1 MRRPNYDLRPRVVVS
16 DHAGD
21 VIQGWPAIVAA
32 LAGPGVTVVECYPGA
47 PVDDALAAWG
57 QHAPATRVL
66 DTRALFRRPDAIAAD
81 LAPVLTDDR
90 VFGRLEPIGI
100 ELFLDDARVTA
111 ARATLA
117 AADGPVAV
125 IGPGAA
131 YVAHIW
137 DRLAHVSMARWEL
150 QRRQRGGAIGSL
162 GADGKDAGSGAAA
175 LYKRAFFV
183 DWRVGDR
190 IKAALI
196 AQIDQVIDA
205 NADTPKMIA
214 GDTWR
219 AGLAHC
225 TTRPIRLVP
234 FFDPGPWGGQWMR
247 EHFGLPDG
255 PQNYAWCFDCVPEEN
270 SLRLGFGDVDVE
282 LPALDLVLAEPRALL
297 GDAVFARFGAE
308 FPIRFDL
315 LDTMGGGNLSLQ
327 VHPRADYARDR
338 FGLTYTQD
346 ESYYLLDAEPGG
358 VVYLGLRDDADPAR
372 MAAAL
377 QAAQAGGPA
386 FPAAEF
392 VNVLPA
398 RKHDHFLIPAG
409 TIHCSGAGAMV
420 LEVSAT
426 PYIFTFKLWDWGR
439 LGLDGRPRPIHLD
452 HGLTNLAWD
461 RREAFTRAELV
472 NTLTP
477 LAETPD
483 YRTER
488 TGLHAS
494 EFIETTRTWFTGPV
508 PFDTAGTVNVL
519 NLVQGET
526 ALVQSPTH
534 AFAPFEVHYAQTW
547 ILPAAVGAYTVR
559 PSGPAAEPLGVLRAF
574 VRG

>member
-21 VIQGWPAIVAA
+21 VTQGWPAIVAA
-32 LAGPGVTVVECYPGA
+32 LGRSGVTVVECYPGA
-47 PVDDALAAWG
+47 PVGEVLAAWASD
-57 QHAPATRVL
+57 APDTRVI
-66 DTRALFRRPDAIAAD
+66 DTRALFRTSDAIAAD
-81 LAPVLTDDR
+81 LAPLLTDDR

-100 ELFLDDARVTA
+100 DLFLDAASVA
-111 ARATLA
+111 QARATLA
-117 AADGPVAV
+117 DANRPVAV

-131 YVAHIW
+131 HVAQRW
-137 DRLAHVSMARWEL
+137 DRLAHVSIARWEL

-190 IKAALI
+190 VKAALI

-377 QAAQAGGPA
+377 QAAQSGGPA
-386 FPAAEF
+386 FPAADF

-420 LEVSAT
+420 LEISAT

-452 HGLTNLAWD
+452 HGLANLACD

-477 LAETPD
+477 LAETAD

-494 EFIETTRTWFTGPV
+494 EFIETERTWFTGPV
-508 PFDTAGTVNVL
+508 PFDTAGTLNVL

-534 AFAPFEVHYAQTW
+534 AFAPFEVHHAQTW

-559 PSGPAAEPLGVLRAF
+559 PNGPAAEPLGVLRAF
-574 VRG
+574 VRR

>member
-1 MRRPNYDLRPRVVVS
+1 MRRSNYDLQPRVRVS
-16 DHAGD
+16 NRADD
-21 VIQGWPAIVAA
+21 VTTGWPAIVAA
-32 LAGPGVTVVECYPGA
+32 LAGPGITVVECYPGA
-47 PVDDALAAWG
+47 PVGGAVAAWAA
-57 QHAPATRVL
+57 HAPATRVL
-66 DTRALFRRPDAIAAD
+66 DTRALFRDPADIAAD

-100 ELFLDDARVTA
+100 DLFLDAACVED

-117 AADGPVAV
+117 DAPGPVAV

-131 YVAHIW
+131 HIAQSW

-150 QRRQRGGAIGSL
+150 QRRQRGGEIGSL
-162 GADGKDAGSGAAA
+162 GADGTEAGSGAAA

-190 IKAALI
+190 IKTALI
-196 AQIDQVIDA
+196 TRIDHVIDC
-205 NADTPKMIA
+205 NAATPKMIA
-214 GDTWR
+214 GEVWR
-219 AGLAHC
+219 AALAHC

-270 SLRLGFGDVDVE
+270 SLVLGFGDVDVE
-282 LPALDLVLAEPRALL
+282 LPALNLVLAQPRALL
-297 GDAVFARFGAE
+297 GDDVFARFGAE

-315 LDTMGGGNLSLQ
+315 LDTMDGGNLSLQ
-327 VHPRADYARDR
+327 VHPRAEYARER
-338 FGLTYTQD
+338 FGLSYTQD

-358 VVYLGLRDDADPAR
+358 VVYLGLRDDADPA
-372 MAAAL
+372 ALTAAL
-377 QAAQAGGPA
+377 RTAQTGGPA
-386 FPAAEF
+386 FPAADY

-398 RKHDHFLIPAG
+398 YKHDHFLIPAG

-420 LEVSAT
+420 LEISAT

-452 HGLTNLAWD
+452 HGLANLAWD
-461 RREAFTRAELV
+461 RREAFTSAELV

-477 LAETPD
+477 IAQTAG
-483 YRTER
+483 YRIER
-488 TGLHAS
+488 TGLHAL
-494 EFIETTRTWFTGPV
+494 EFIETERTWFTGPM
-508 PFDTAGTVNVL
+508 PFDTQGTLNVL
-519 NLVQGET
+519 NLVEGEA

-534 AFAPFEVHYAQTW
+534 AFAPFEVHYAETW
-547 ILPAAVGAYTVR
+547 IMPAAVGGYTVR
-559 PSGPAAEPLGVLRAF
+559 PLAHSAGPLGVLRAF
-574 VRG
+574 VRV

>member
-57 QHAPATRVL
+57 QHAADTRVL

-100 ELFLDDARVTA
+100 ELFLDDARVAA
-111 ARATLA
+111 ARVTLA
-117 AADGPVAV
+117 DADDPIAV

-131 YVAHIW
+131 HVAQTW

-150 QRRQRGGAIGSL
+150 QRRQRDGAIGSL
-162 GADGKDAGSGAAA
+162 GADGTDAGSGAAA

-196 AQIDQVIDA
+196 AQIDHLIDA

-270 SLRLGFGDVDVE
+270 SLLLGFGEVDVE
-282 LPALDLVLAEPRALL
+282 LPALDLVLAQPRTLL

-377 QAAQAGGPA
+377 EAAQTGGPA

-439 LGLDGRPRPIHLD
+439 LGLDGRPRPIHLE

-477 LAETPD
+477 LAETAD

-519 NLVQGET
+519 NLVEGET
-526 ALVQSPTH
+526 AIVQSPTH

-559 PSGPAAEPLGVLRAF
+559 PNGPAAEPLAVLRAF